1 MFCVCSV
8 LHALVGLRSSLGN
21 CRPWWFVVLL
31 PGNPLFQTAN
41 QIRPQY
47 CCFLQFDLLVR
58 STWQAIFRLYF
69 HFHFMFAL
77 FAWPDSRRFFSTWT
91 CTWTCTFSLNL
102 PWLVVVWIKIGR
114 KDSFGLRP
122 FVQKAHC
129 TQLHTK
135 CYISRRLDHSP
146 PNSRS
151 AFKLWTFLLFN
162 WLLLYIDLS
171 WTDLLCIALYPLYAV
186 PQLHIALYP
195 AYAVP
200 YGSNRPNLLPRSHY
214 HRPYHQ

>member
-1 MFCVCSV
+1 MFVCVRFYM
-8 LHALVGLRSSLGN
+8 L
-21 CRPWWFVVLL
+21 
-31 PGNPLFQTAN
+31 
-41 QIRPQY
+41 
-47 CCFLQFDLLVR
+47 LLVCVRLWETVALGGLSCCCQATRCSKPQTR
-58 STWQAIFRLYF
+58 SDHSIVVSCNLISLFGARDRQSSDFTSTFTLCL
-69 HFHFMFAL
+69 HFCI

-91 CTWTCTFSLNL
+91 CTLSLNL
-102 PWLVVVWIKIGR
+102 PGLVVVWIKIGR